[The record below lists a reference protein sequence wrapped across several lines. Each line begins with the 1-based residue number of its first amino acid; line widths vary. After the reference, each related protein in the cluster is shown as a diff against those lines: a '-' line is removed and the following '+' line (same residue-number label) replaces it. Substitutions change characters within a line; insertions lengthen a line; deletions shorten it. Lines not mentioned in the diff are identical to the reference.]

1 MVYVRV
7 QLALLQTSRASPLK
21 HALLQKMRAKV
32 VPAIGRGFMGGLGLR
47 PRPPPPVYTFF
58 CRFCGKGY
66 VNVYSCRRHEK
77 DAHGPRMKCSHCYK
91 FTCPES
97 RVSEMRNHLI
107 EVHGVE
113 AGPPPAKRTRRIW
126 DVPEPTIRVP
136 PSPMPSISMG
146 HQATVDLD
154 DLGADPDVSVEP
166 ADYLPSYG
174 PGGVP
179 PSQTLSIPSYTLSK
193 SSSVTLSSEPSTSTS
208 VPLPFALSDSLQDEV
223 SLFDEFFLDGDIPS
237 FEAALPSELTFDP
250 SVATSE
256 SCPLSSSED
265 SAVPSSSAIPSYL
278 LSLGTR
284 VPSVGRA
291 SSVSVCHASSGLV
304 TSPPPVYI
312 PTPRHLISSSLQGAT
327 DVAGCPVS
335 DPLAASY
342 VCDVSPQISRAAIFT
357 TSTDA
362 LVTITIPAHPFQT
375 SHAVSLASP
384 LPSAAA
390 SPIVSLTCPH
400 PSPVVSLAP
409 PLPSSVA
416 SSVVS
421 LASPHPSP
429 VVSLAPPLPSS
440 VASSVVSLASPHPSP
455 VASLASPLPSA
466 VASSV
471 VSLASPHP
479 SPVVSLASPHPSP
492 AATLAPPLPSS
503 VASSV
508 VSLASPHPSPVV
520 SLASPHPSVVSLASP
535 LPSSVASPVVSFA
548 SPHPSDTS
556 LASPHPSPVASLVF
570 PLPSVAS
577 PVVSFASPHPSG
589 TSLASPVPS
598 VASPVVSFASPHPS
612 DTSLASPHPSP
623 VASLDSPYPSLAPT
637 VESIAAPVVSLVS
650 AAPPLASSPFPGA
663 SGVPKS
669 SVQPSSPVVSPIS
682 ASLCPTPVAQSQVSD
697 FLPLALVS
705 PVISSGAQLPPQVIT
720 LIRELYRFAR
730 PDSTSR
736 GTQTD
741 APESPGKDS
750 STQMIWKLE

>member
-1 MVYVRV
+1 
-7 QLALLQTSRASPLK
+7 
-21 HALLQKMRAKV
+21 
-32 VPAIGRGFMGGLGLR
+32 MGGLGLR

-256 SCPLSSSED
+256 PCPLSNSED

-284 VPSVGRA
+284 VPSAGHA
-291 SSVSVCHASSGLV
+291 SSASVCHASSGLV

-375 SHAVSLASP
+375 SHAASLASP

-429 VVSLAPPLPSS
+429 AATLAPPLPSS

-455 VASLASPLPSA
+455 VASLASP
-466 VASSV
+466 
-471 VSLASPHP
+471 HP
-479 SPVVSLASPHPSP
+479 SP
-492 AATLAPPLPSS
+492 
-503 VASSV
+503 V

-556 LASPHPSPVASLVF
+556 LASPHSSPVASLVS

-577 PVVSFASPHPSG
+577 PVVSFASPHPSD
-589 TSLASPVPS
+589 TSLASPLPS

-612 DTSLASPHPSP
+612 DTSLASPHPS

-650 AAPPLASSPFPGA
+650 AAPPLASSSFPGA
-663 SGVPKS
+663 SGVPVS

-682 ASLCPTPVAQSQVSD
+682 ASLCPTPVAQSHVSD

-705 PVISSGAQLPPQVIT
+705 PVISSGTQLPPQVIT

>member
-256 SCPLSSSED
+256 SCPLSNSED

-291 SSVSVCHASSGLV
+291 SSASVCHASSGLV

-312 PTPRHLISSSLQGAT
+312 PTPRHLISSSLQGAM

-362 LVTITIPAHPFQT
+362 LVTITIPAHPLQT
-375 SHAVSLASP
+375 SPTVSLASP
-384 LPSAAA
+384 
-390 SPIVSLTCPH
+390 
-400 PSPVVSLAP
+400 
-409 PLPSSVA
+409 
-416 SSVVS
+416 VVS

-429 VVSLAPPLPSS
+429 VVSLAPSLPSS
-440 VASSVVSLASPHPSP
+440 VAPSVVSLASPHPSVVSLASP
-455 VASLASPLPSA
+455 LPSSMASPVVSFASPHPSSVASLASPLPSA

-508 VSLASPHPSPVV
+508 VSLASPQPSPVV

-556 LASPHPSPVASLVF
+556 LASPHPSPIA
-570 PLPSVAS
+570 
-577 PVVSFASPHPSG
+577 
-589 TSLASPVPS
+589 SLASPLPSS

-623 VASLDSPYPSLAPT
+623 VASSDSPYPSLAPT

-650 AAPPLASSPFPGA
+650 AAPPLASSSFPGA
-663 SGVPKS
+663 SGVPVS

-682 ASLCPTPVAQSQVSD
+682 ASLCPAPVAQSHVSD

>member
-21 HALLQKMRAKV
+21 HASLQKMRAKG

-146 HQATVDLD
+146 HQATVDPD

-223 SLFDEFFLDGDIPS
+223 SLFDEFFLNGDIPS

-256 SCPLSSSED
+256 SCPLSNSED

-284 VPSVGRA
+284 VPSLGRA
-291 SSVSVCHASSGLV
+291 SSASVCHASSGLV

-312 PTPRHLISSSLQGAT
+312 PTPRHLISSSLQGAM

-362 LVTITIPAHPFQT
+362 LVTITIPAHPLQT
-375 SHAVSLASP
+375 SPTVSLASR
-384 LPSAAA
+384 
-390 SPIVSLTCPH
+390 
-400 PSPVVSLAP
+400 
-409 PLPSSVA
+409 
-416 SSVVS
+416 
-421 LASPHPSP
+421 
-429 VVSLAPPLPSS
+429 
-440 VASSVVSLASPHPSP
+440 
-455 VASLASPLPSA
+455 
-466 VASSV
+466 
-471 VSLASPHP
+471 
-479 SPVVSLASPHPSP
+479 VVSLASPHPSP

-503 VASSV
+503 VASPV
-508 VSLASPHPSPVV
+508 VSFASLHPSPDATFAPPLPSVASPVVSFASPHPSDT
-520 SLASPHPSVVSLASP
+520 SLASP

-556 LASPHPSPVASLVF
+556 LASPHPSPVASLAS
-570 PLPSVAS
+570 PLPSAVASPIVSSTCPHPSPVVSLVPPLPSSVASSVVSLASPHPSPVASLASPLPSSVAS
-577 PVVSFASPHPSG
+577 PVVSLASPHPSPVA
-589 TSLASPVPS
+589 SLASPLPS

-612 DTSLASPHPSP
+612 DTSLASPLPSVASPVVSFASPHPSDTSLASLHPSP

-650 AAPPLASSPFPGA
+650 AAPPLAPSPFPSA
-663 SGVPKS
+663 SGVPVS

-682 ASLCPTPVAQSQVSD
+682 ASLCPTPVAQSHVSD

-705 PVISSGAQLPPQVIT
+705 PVISSGTQLPPQVIT

>member
-1 MVYVRV
+1 
-7 QLALLQTSRASPLK
+7 
-21 HALLQKMRAKV
+21 
-32 VPAIGRGFMGGLGLR
+32 MGGLGLR

-256 SCPLSSSED
+256 PCPLSNSED

-284 VPSVGRA
+284 VPSAGHA
-291 SSVSVCHASSGLV
+291 SSASVCHASSGLV

-375 SHAVSLASP
+375 SHAASLASP

-400 PSPVVSLAP
+400 PSPVVSLAPPLPSSVASSVVSLASPHPSPAATLAP

-455 VASLASPLPSA
+455 VASLASPHPSP
-466 VASSV
+466 V

-492 AATLAPPLPSS
+492 
-503 VASSV
+503 VASLASPHPSPV

-556 LASPHPSPVASLVF
+556 LASPHSSPVASLVS

-577 PVVSFASPHPSG
+577 PVVSFASPHPSD
-589 TSLASPVPS
+589 TSLASPLPS

-650 AAPPLASSPFPGA
+650 AAPPLASSSFPGA
-663 SGVPKS
+663 SGVPVS

-682 ASLCPTPVAQSQVSD
+682 ASLCPTPVAQSHVSD

-705 PVISSGAQLPPQVIT
+705 PVISSGTQLPPQVIT

>member
-1 MVYVRV
+1 
-7 QLALLQTSRASPLK
+7 
-21 HALLQKMRAKV
+21 
-32 VPAIGRGFMGGLGLR
+32 
-47 PRPPPPVYTFF
+47 
-58 CRFCGKGY
+58 
-66 VNVYSCRRHEK
+66 
-77 DAHGPRMKCSHCYK
+77 
-91 FTCPES
+91 
-97 RVSEMRNHLI
+97 MRNHLI

-256 SCPLSSSED
+256 SCPLSNSED

-284 VPSVGRA
+284 VRSLGRA
-291 SSVSVCHASSGLV
+291 SSASVCHASSGLV

-312 PTPRHLISSSLQGAT
+312 PTPRHLIFSSLQGAT

-335 DPLAASY
+335 DPLAVSY

-362 LVTITIPAHPFQT
+362 LVTITIPAHPLQT
-375 SHAVSLASP
+375 SPTVSLASP
-384 LPSAAA
+384 
-390 SPIVSLTCPH
+390 
-400 PSPVVSLAP
+400 
-409 PLPSSVA
+409 
-416 SSVVS
+416 VVS

-429 VVSLAPPLPSS
+429 VVSLAPPFPSS

-455 VASLASPLPSA
+455 VASLASPPPSA

-492 AATLAPPLPSS
+492 AATLAPPLPFSVASPVVSFASPHPSSVASLASPLPSAVASPIVSLTCPHPSPVVSLAPPLPSS

-508 VSLASPHPSPVV
+508 VSLASPHSSPVVSLASPHPSPVVSLASPHPSSAATLAPPLPFSVASSVVSLASPQPSPVV

-556 LASPHPSPVASLVF
+556 LASPHPSPIA
-570 PLPSVAS
+570 
-577 PVVSFASPHPSG
+577 
-589 TSLASPVPS
+589 SLASPLPS

-650 AAPPLASSPFPGA
+650 ATPPLASSPFPGA
-663 SGVPKS
+663 SGVPVS

-682 ASLCPTPVAQSQVSD
+682 ASLCPAPVAQSHVSD

-720 LIRELYRFAR
+720 LKRELYRFAR

>member
-1 MVYVRV
+1 
-7 QLALLQTSRASPLK
+7 
-21 HALLQKMRAKV
+21 
-32 VPAIGRGFMGGLGLR
+32 MGGLGLR

-256 SCPLSSSED
+256 SCPLSNSED

-291 SSVSVCHASSGLV
+291 SSASVCHASSGLV

-312 PTPRHLISSSLQGAT
+312 PTPRHLISSSLQGAM

-362 LVTITIPAHPFQT
+362 LVTITIPAHPLQT
-375 SHAVSLASP
+375 SPTVSLASP
-384 LPSAAA
+384 
-390 SPIVSLTCPH
+390 
-400 PSPVVSLAP
+400 
-409 PLPSSVA
+409 
-416 SSVVS
+416 VVS

-429 VVSLAPPLPSS
+429 VVSLAPSLPSS
-440 VASSVVSLASPHPSP
+440 VAPSVVSLASPHPSVVSLASP
-455 VASLASPLPSA
+455 LPSSMASPVVSFASPHPSSVASLASPLPSA

-508 VSLASPHPSPVV
+508 VSLASPQPSPVV

-556 LASPHPSPVASLVF
+556 LASPHPSPIA
-570 PLPSVAS
+570 
-577 PVVSFASPHPSG
+577 
-589 TSLASPVPS
+589 SLASPLPSS

-623 VASLDSPYPSLAPT
+623 VASSDSPYPSLAPT

-650 AAPPLASSPFPGA
+650 AAPPLASSSFPGA
-663 SGVPKS
+663 SGVPVS

-682 ASLCPTPVAQSQVSD
+682 ASLCPAPVAQSHVSD

>member
-21 HALLQKMRAKV
+21 HASLQKMRAKG

-256 SCPLSSSED
+256 SCPLSNSED

-375 SHAVSLASP
+375 SHTASLASP

-409 PLPSSVA
+409 PL
-416 SSVVS
+416 
-421 LASPHPSP
+421 L
-429 VVSLAPPLPSS
+429 LWPL
-440 VASSVVSLASPHPSP
+440 L
-455 VASLASPLPSA
+455 L
-466 VASSV
+466 
-471 VSLASPHP
+471 
-479 SPVVSLASPHPSP
+479 
-492 AATLAPPLPSS
+492 
-503 VASSV
+503 
-508 VSLASPHPSPVV
+508 
-520 SLASPHPSVVSLASP
+520 
-535 LPSSVASPVVSFA
+535 
-548 SPHPSDTS
+548 
-556 LASPHPSPVASLVF
+556 F
-570 PLPSVAS
+570 P
-577 PVVSFASPHPSG
+577 
-589 TSLASPVPS
+589 
-598 VASPVVSFASPHPS
+598 
-612 DTSLASPHPSP
+612 
-623 VASLDSPYPSLAPT
+623 
-637 VESIAAPVVSLVS
+637 
-650 AAPPLASSPFPGA
+650 
-663 SGVPKS
+663 
-669 SVQPSSPVVSPIS
+669 
-682 ASLCPTPVAQSQVSD
+682 
-697 FLPLALVS
+697 
-705 PVISSGAQLPPQVIT
+705 
-720 LIRELYRFAR
+720 
-730 PDSTSR
+730 
-736 GTQTD
+736 
-741 APESPGKDS
+741 
-750 STQMIWKLE
+750 

>member
-21 HALLQKMRAKV
+21 HASLQKMRAKG

-174 PGGVP
+174 PGGAP

-193 SSSVTLSSEPSTSTS
+193 SSSVTVSSEPSTSTS

-256 SCPLSSSED
+256 SCPLSNSED

-284 VPSVGRA
+284 VPSFGRA
-291 SSVSVCHASSGLV
+291 SSASVCHASSGLV

-335 DPLAASY
+335 DPLAATY

-362 LVTITIPAHPFQT
+362 LVTITIPAHPLQT
-375 SHAVSLASP
+375 TPTVSLASPVVSLASPHPSPAATLAPPLPSSVASPVVSFVSPHPSPVVSLASP
-384 LPSAAA
+384 LPFSVAPSVVSFASPHPSSVASLASLLPSAVA

-400 PSPVVSLAP
+400 SSPVVSLAP

-429 VVSLAPPLPSS
+429 VVSLA
-440 VASSVVSLASPHPSP
+440 
-455 VASLASPLPSA
+455 
-466 VASSV
+466 
-471 VSLASPHP
+471 SPHP

-492 AATLAPPLPSS
+492 TATLAPPLPSS

-508 VSLASPHPSPVV
+508 VSLASPQPSPVV

-556 LASPHPSPVASLVF
+556 LASPL
-570 PLPSVAS
+570 
-577 PVVSFASPHPSG
+577 
-589 TSLASPVPS
+589 PS

-663 SGVPKS
+663 SGVPVS

-682 ASLCPTPVAQSQVSD
+682 ASLCPAPVAQSHVSD
-697 FLPLALVS
+697 SLPLALVS